1 LVVTEEYKVVRAR
14 IEVGVG
20 VKGGTHVE
28 RGIIAAAAVGARYVV
43 VVVVAVALIFVGG
56 ATRRR
61 GVFDPR
67 TARSGC
73 QWPDDLFLRG
83 DADER
88 ERVRCDGRVRH
99 L

>member
-1 LVVTEEYKVVRAR
+1 LVATEEYKVVRAR

-20 VKGGTHVE
+20 VKGGAHVE
-28 RGIIAAAAVGARYVV
+28 RGIFAATAVSAGCI
-43 VVVVAVALIFVGG
+43 VVAVVTLIFVGG
-56 ATRRR
+56 VAGRR
-61 GVFDPR
+61 GVFGPR
-67 TARSGC
+67 PARSGC

-88 ERVRCDGRVRH
+88 ERVRCDGGVRH